1 MRFEQSAKTSDPV
14 VGGVEDFIL
23 KLVKPEQF
31 QKAWSPMLVTEL
43 GIVMEVKPEPEK
55 ASLPMLVTEL
65 GMTVF
70 LHPAISVPVPVSII
84 ALQLFLES

>member
-1 MRFEQSAKTSDPV
+1 M

-23 KLVKPEQF
+23 KLVKLLQYL
-31 QKAWSPMLVTEL
+31 KAPCPMLVTEM
-43 GIVMEVKPEPEK
+43 GIVMEGKPESRK
-55 ASLPMLVTEL
+55 APSPMLVTEL

-70 LHPAISVPVPVSII
+70 LHPAISVPVAVSII